1 MACGRIF
8 GLWMVAVKHW
18 ARDTPDKSSCQQV
31 FFCGARYFYRFQLV
45 QVHAADVDRRV
56 PSRSTSSLK
65 TQPMVVMFSI
75 VFSCS
80 CAVPVLWLFGG
91 AFQVETRMKVDMNTT
106 FGKIISQEE
115 LEEPRNHENTITS
128 TLFHPIEVQG
138 KSFCFAKALASGTA
152 NPALVL

>member
-115 LEEPRNHENTITS
+115 VEEPRNHENTITS
-128 TLFHPIEVQG
+128 TLFCTQLKFRENL
-138 KSFCFAKALASGTA
+138 FASLKR
-152 NPALVL
+152 